1 MVDALR
7 GAAPVLFCGNG
18 GSSMDAGHLA
28 AELTGRFAYDR
39 PGLAAVN
46 LADATA
52 ALTAIANDYSYADVF
67 ARMATAIGKPGD
79 VLVGLSTSGNSA
91 NVVRALAAGREAGL
105 VTVGLTGRD
114 GGQLAAVA
122 EHCIRVPSDD
132 TARVQEACLH
142 VGHTHLRARRAGDVP
157 PGLSPP
163 VLRDGRPAGGVR
175 RPHQGGRSA
184 RSTTS
189 SPAARSA
196 SSPSPATNSSGSR
209 HAYTT
214 RAMPARRMCWL
225 QVTGRDERSA
235 HGSSDE

>member
-1 MVDALR
+1 VTSTLPRSTRTAALARARLVDAIAVKQAMLADDTVVVLATRVAGLMVDALR
-7 GAAPVLFCGNG
+7 AGGTVLFCGNG

-39 PGLAAVN
+39 AGLAAVN

-52 ALTAIANDYSYADVF
+52 ALTAIANDYSYADAF

-142 VGHTHLRARRAGDVP
+142 VGHTICELVEQEMFP
-157 PGLSPP
+157 
-163 VLRDGRPAGGVR
+163 RD
-175 RPHQGGRSA
+175 
-184 RSTTS
+184 
-189 SPAARSA
+189 
-196 SSPSPATNSSGSR
+196 
-209 HAYTT
+209 
-214 RAMPARRMCWL
+214 
-225 QVTGRDERSA
+225 
-235 HGSSDE
+235 